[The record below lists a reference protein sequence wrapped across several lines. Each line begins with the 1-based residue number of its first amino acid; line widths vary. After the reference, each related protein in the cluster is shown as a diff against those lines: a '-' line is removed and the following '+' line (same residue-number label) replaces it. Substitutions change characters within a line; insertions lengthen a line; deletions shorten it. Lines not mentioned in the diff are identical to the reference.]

1 MGGDQSPKPIN
12 PAMDNQENKC
22 KGRPPRPLYSAEPY
36 LKSNAF
42 FKSRP
47 ASCYPFP
54 ATSPPLSRSAGGHR
68 VFIRRDPAISTGGPL
83 GRQRVVVI
91 GWGGRLLRRNR
102 GKKKNPEL
110 LTNRRCSKV
119 LFLFLNTDGF
129 FAFSC

>member
-36 LKSNAF
+36 LKSNAY

-54 ATSPPLSRSAGGHR
+54 ATSPPALPLCRRPPSFHSPRSRD
-68 VFIRRDPAISTGGPL
+68 FDRRPL
-83 GRQRVVVI
+83 GTSK
-91 GWGGRLLRRNR
+91 GCGDWLGGKSLETES
-102 GKKKNPEL
+102 GKRTQS

>member
-54 ATSPPLSRSAGGHR
+54 ATSPPAL
-68 VFIRRDPAISTGGPL
+68 
-83 GRQRVVVI
+83 
-91 GWGGRLLRRNR
+91 
-102 GKKKNPEL
+102 PEA
-110 LTNRRCSKV
+110 TEFS
-119 LFLFLNTDGF
+119 
-129 FAFSC
+129 FAEIPRFRPEAPWHVKGLW